1 MPVDGGTPNCLTSAG
16 TRNNRDP
23 QLVEVDG
30 QWRVVFTAQVSGGDK
45 EATWQEIYVYD
56 IPR

>member
-1 MPVDGGTPNCLTSAG
+1 MG

-23 QLVEVDG
+23 QLLEIDG
-30 QWRVVFTAQVSGGDK
+30 QWRLVYTAQVSRGESK
-45 EATWQEIYVYD
+45 ATWQEIYVYD